1 MKLIALIG
9 APKQFVA
16 PKRTILI
23 VLKLIEP

>member
-9 APKQFVA
+9 ASKQFVA

-23 VLKLIEP
+23 VLELIEP

>member
-9 APKQFVA
+9 ASKQLVA
-16 PKRTILI
+16 PRRTILI